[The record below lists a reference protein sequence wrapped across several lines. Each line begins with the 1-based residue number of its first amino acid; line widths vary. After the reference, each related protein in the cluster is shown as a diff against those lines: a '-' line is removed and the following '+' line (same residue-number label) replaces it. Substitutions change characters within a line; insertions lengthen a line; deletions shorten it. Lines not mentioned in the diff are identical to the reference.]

1 MTAGKRETTNP
12 VASHMNLYIVY
23 KQHIK
28 KHLFI
33 PLQGVYFQK
42 TDMLPTT
49 IPLKLHDIKVDKSI
63 ISLFMSWVLSSPGP
77 TRPYPDQDQSSKWPS
92 PSHCPCTAAPLRS
105 SSRPDLLAHFGEE
118 SNLVK
123 SKS

>member
-33 PLQGVYFQK
+33 PLEGVYFQK

-49 IPLKLHDIKVDKSI
+49 IPLKLHDIIKVN
-63 ISLFMSWVLSSPGP
+63 
-77 TRPYPDQDQSSKWPS
+77 
-92 PSHCPCTAAPLRS
+92 RS
-105 SSRPDLLAHFGEE
+105 
-118 SNLVK
+118 
-123 SKS
+123 

>member
-33 PLQGVYFQK
+33 PLEAVYFQK

-49 IPLKLHDIKVDKSI
+49 IPLKLHDIIKVN
-63 ISLFMSWVLSSPGP
+63 
-77 TRPYPDQDQSSKWPS
+77 
-92 PSHCPCTAAPLRS
+92 RS
-105 SSRPDLLAHFGEE
+105 
-118 SNLVK
+118 
-123 SKS
+123 